1 MGQKH
6 SRPETTNTKDSL
18 LRSIKRKTKN
28 KRWKNPFSHRNRKK
42 KDQDEIVVVAEEQPE
57 LVEEPELEELIEPE
71 QPEEPEQPL
80 AEIDQPASP
89 ARRIYVQGMVVV
101 RNLSDQPNQTTQ
113 ESDHMDSLPTPETEN
128 QPIENN
134 TDIISTPPQPPI
146 GPSQVQLEQATMIS
160 RLLSAAAAATAASL
174 LPYAIHVDGTT
185 IQNPPQHSPRS
196 TSDSNDI
203 YSSATTRIQHRLPT
217 TLEDNHEI
225 SENEDEEPEDD
236 DDSHPGLQII
246 LRDALRAAFGGA
258 LISPSTDPTPDQSPR
273 SLAPS
278 SPISSSPHQ
287 LLSTLPDPS
296 FVPNSPP
303 PSDALFEPISTEPPF
318 THTRIST
325 SSRIMHRLRRRR
337 PTIDNSSS
345 TPTSPEITGDD
356 DDQLLF
362 SQDLPATTSEITSP
376 PITEVTTL
384 GAPPPPPAAPL
395 SPPSSDQPNEP
406 VQSLPSSEDDT
417 EEPEITN
424 NHNEDESITTTI
436 SPTRA
441 ERVSFN
447 FFRMHRFEGIQPP
460 VNRTTIPTST
470 NENGNGNGV
479 GTNEDTDRPGLI
491 PVLLV
496 GIGNNDLGH
505 QTDGSTGHNDND
517 HSSQSNATSDN
528 LNQID
533 DADISAPI
541 PVPEST
547 TTTTDT
553 PSPTGPAPRS
563 WLIFVLA
570 GLYPESH
577 PIFTAP
583 SLFIPNGLP
592 IDRPASQD
600 QQQPQPSMIASEEA
614 GEEEGDDSTTPTDS
628 SDLNRTGLIRRLRQ
642 PSTPSNNNPESRN
655 DLIEEALLDYQ
666 SMIRLAELI
675 GQSSFPILPTINKRL
690 VKTLTQDAIDSST
703 QVKKFIFGEL
713 VHLLN
718 IQSDGS
724 GSVINNDGDHLVVEE
739 EEEVDDHH
747 HQGDTQ
753 QEPETHQEELARQ
766 PHDRLNDSI
775 LDLISGIDVHD
786 LEFIDPDDHQDH
798 DQHQDQDHGQ
808 GQSQGHHVLVLQ
820 NTLEKCL
827 ICLDEYLNEDS
838 VQILSCKHM
847 FHKHCVDQWLT
858 KSSDSC
864 PVCRRPA
871 IA

>member
-6 SRPETTNTKDSL
+6 SRPETTDTKDSL

-42 KDQDEIVVVAEEQPE
+42 KDQDEIVVGAAEQPE
-57 LVEEPELEELIEPE
+57 LVEEPELEELVEPE
-71 QPEEPEQPL
+71 EPEEPEQPPAPL
-80 AEIDQPASP
+80 TEIDQPASP

-101 RNLSDQPNQTTQ
+101 RNLSDQPNQNTP
-113 ESDHMDSLPTPETEN
+113 ENDHMDSLPAPETEN

-225 SENEDEEPEDD
+225 SENGEEEAEDD

-296 FVPNSPP
+296 SVPNSPP
-303 PSDALFEPISTEPPF
+303 PSDALFEPTSTEPPF

-356 DDQLLF
+356 DDQLPF

-376 PITEVTTL
+376 PITEVTSDNNPLPLPPPPPSGDFERFLRDLQIDVGNAILIAL

-395 SPPSSDQPNEP
+395 SALSSDQTNEP
-406 VQSLPSSEDDT
+406 IRSLPSSEDDT

-424 NHNEDESITTTI
+424 NHNEDESITPTI
-436 SPTRA
+436 GPTRA

-470 NENGNGNGV
+470 NENGNGNGM

-496 GIGNNDLGH
+496 GVR
-505 QTDGSTGHNDND
+505 SA
-517 HSSQSNATSDN
+517 SPSQV
-528 LNQID
+528 LLYL
-533 DADISAPI
+533 
-541 PVPEST
+541 
-547 TTTTDT
+547 
-553 PSPTGPAPRS
+553 
-563 WLIFVLA
+563 LI
-570 GLYPESH
+570 
-577 PIFTAP
+577 
-583 SLFIPNGLP
+583 
-592 IDRPASQD
+592 
-600 QQQPQPSMIASEEA
+600 
-614 GEEEGDDSTTPTDS
+614 
-628 SDLNRTGLIRRLRQ
+628 
-642 PSTPSNNNPESRN
+642 
-655 DLIEEALLDYQ
+655 LL
-666 SMIRLAELI
+666 
-675 GQSSFPILPTINKRL
+675 
-690 VKTLTQDAIDSST
+690 
-703 QVKKFIFGEL
+703 
-713 VHLLN
+713 
-718 IQSDGS
+718 
-724 GSVINNDGDHLVVEE
+724 
-739 EEEVDDHH
+739 
-747 HQGDTQ
+747 
-753 QEPETHQEELARQ
+753 
-766 PHDRLNDSI
+766 
-775 LDLISGIDVHD
+775 
-786 LEFIDPDDHQDH
+786 LE
-798 DQHQDQDHGQ
+798 
-808 GQSQGHHVLVLQ
+808 
-820 NTLEKCL
+820 
-827 ICLDEYLNEDS
+827 
-838 VQILSCKHM
+838 
-847 FHKHCVDQWLT
+847 
-858 KSSDSC
+858 
-864 PVCRRPA
+864 
-871 IA
+871 